1 MTVHR
6 IVGRVEVQ
14 HQLLGHARER
24 GNELFDQLLMNRNRP
39 LVLGAPLEPTQRR
52 GTRQAAVVTAGGL
65 NDRVLTK
72 GVMVVQI
79 FVSQRDRVD
88 PLAHHRHHLV
98 ANLPALAW
106 LTEPTRD
113 PLGQPEP
120 AVHLA
125 QQQRPPHEKKPTRRR
140 SPPAPG
146 ADGSLKTS
154 STCGSI
160 SSPSGS
166 RLYPAQLTEL

>member
-6 IVGRVEVQ
+6 IIGRVEVE
-14 HQLLGHARER
+14 HQLPGRTCER

-39 LVLGAPLEPTQRR
+39 LVLGVPLEPAPRR
-52 GTRQAAVVTAGGL
+52 GTGQAAVVTAGGL

-72 GVMVVQI
+72 GVVVVQI

-106 LTEPTRD
+106 LTEPTCD
-113 PLGQPEP
+113 PPGQPEP

-125 QQQRPPHEKKPTRRR
+125 QQQRPPMRRNR
-140 SPPAPG
+140 PAGEVRPHPAPT
-146 ADGSLKTS
+146 A
-154 STCGSI
+154 
-160 SSPSGS
+160 
-166 RLYPAQLTEL
+166 A